1 MRPILMTALTTILAM
16 ITMLFGDD
24 MGSEMGKGM
33 AIVVISG
40 LIYATVMTLIVVPVL
55 YDIFFRKKKMKISDS
70 VSLSMDSGAAI
81 RGASL
86 PSLSRST
93 TKPSV
98 TPGYTMRYCRY
109 EAKSPSAVSTT
120 MMLQHLPRRSSASKA
135 SCPSAVPIITSS
147 RIISAARQ
155 TSSPKA
161 SSFRPPLMWTKRNS

>member
-1 MRPILMTALTTILAM
+1 
-16 ITMLFGDD
+16 
-24 MGSEMGKGM
+24 
-33 AIVVISG
+33 
-40 LIYATVMTLIVVPVL
+40 
-55 YDIFFRKKKMKISDS
+55 MKISDS

-93 TKPSV
+93 TKPFV

-161 SSFRPPLMWTKRNS
+161 SSFRPPSTWTKRNSWKRHWNGRSCWIPSILFLMIPESEKQRLLP